1 MIFAF
6 LVQTPLYNMIQSGE
20 FEGGLYN
27 GYVGFSGTLPE
38 SYQSGSGGNG
48 ELDDLINVH
57 GGITFDSVC
66 DMSVPWRSERIPI
79 TKCPNDGTYR
89 VIGFDTLHCND
100 DMYTWNFESTKIETL
115 SLLGQI
121 ATLLARN
128 EILRIQEI

>member
-1 MIFAF
+1 
-6 LVQTPLYNMIQSGE
+6 MIQSGE

-38 SYQSGSGGNG
+38 SY
-48 ELDDLINVH
+48 ELDNLISVH

-66 DMSVPWRSERIPI
+66 DMSMPWRSERIPI

-89 VIGFDTLHCND
+89 VVGFDTLHYND

-115 SLLGQI
+115 SLLEQI
-121 ATLLARN
+121 ATLIAKN
-128 EILRIQEI
+128 EILRIQKI

>member
-6 LVQTPLYNMIQSGE
+6 LVKTSLYDKILSGE
-20 FEGGLYN
+20 FSRGLYN

-38 SYQSGSGGNG
+38 SYQSGGNG

-57 GGITFDSVC
+57 GGITFDSMC

-79 TKCPNDGTYR
+79 TECPSEGIYR
-89 VIGFDTLHCND
+89 VVGFDTLHLDD
-100 DMYTWNFESTKIETL
+100 DMFMWNLENTKTETL
-115 SLLGQI
+115 SLLEQI
-121 ATLLARN
+121 TTLIAKN